1 MKSFRVTLCIASLTV
16 TLAAC
21 AVEPQDHAAGV
32 DEDRSALSFAP
43 GDPDI
48 TWSGPATYSAGWAQQ
63 AFKPYPGLYI
73 ARLGSNV
80 FAGAVYLSATTLC
93 RFSTFQETADRLFIQ
108 SNDCSGPFNALHV
121 TLDCLKQAGDLSCN
135 GGLTT
140 AGGLQ
145 SGMSAHM
152 DRETVCAQASCFI
165 GPLDPY
171 PPGPDGP
178 ADCGEGESPCGGGCC
193 LRGERCGDG
202 NCYIPEEEDQV
213 FGGRD

>member
-1 MKSFRVTLCIASLTV
+1 MRPLHVCIASLTL

-21 AVEPQDHAAGV
+21 VADPQDHAADV
-32 DEDRSALSFAP
+32 EESRSALFFAS

-48 TWSGPATYSAGWAQQ
+48 TWSGPATYSGGWAQQ

-73 ARLGSNV
+73 ERLGSNV
-80 FAGAVYLSATTLC
+80 FAGAVYLSAATLC
-93 RFSTFQETADRLFIQ
+93 RFSTFGETAERLFIQ
-108 SNDCSGPFNALHV
+108 SNDCSGPFTALTV
-121 TLDCLKQAGDLSCN
+121 NLDCLKLSGNLSCT
-135 GGLTT
+135 GSLST

-145 SGMSAHM
+145 SSISAQSE
-152 DRETVCAQASCFI
+152 RETVCAPGNCYI

-202 NCYIPEEEDQV
+202 DCYIPEEDDQV
-213 FGGRD
+213 IGQRL